1 MIIDCNCTT
10 TTLPATGAKRC
21 GENFGQIQILAF
33 EKLSD
38 KQSGLNA
45 VSAIDVKANWASGMT
60 ATKVQLTPEVK
71 GWEQSGGDAVNWG
84 EDVDPDGIPM
94 KVRDNPVQLN
104 VTFRGAKESVMA
116 KIEEMRCLAQMKD
129 LGLYLFTTDSKILG
143 VDNSTTLDSFP
154 VEYISVAPRV
164 IGVRDEPDS
173 SVVSMYIP
181 ASYWRKM
188 GSANCDKLTGTDTA
202 AAGAWRGIDL
212 LAVS

>member
-21 GENFGQIQILAF
+21 GENFGQIQLLAF

-38 KQSGLNA
+38 KQASLST
-45 VSAIDVKANWASGMT
+45 VSNIDVKANWTAAMT
-60 ATKVQLTPEVK
+60 ASKIQLTPEVK
-71 GWEQSGGDAVNWG
+71 GWEQTGGDAVNWG

-94 KVRDNPVQLN
+94 KVRDNPIQLN

-129 LGLYLFTTDSKILG
+129 LGLYLFTTDSKVLG
-143 VDNSTTLDSFP
+143 VDNTTLDSFP
-154 VEYISVAPRV
+154 VEYISVALRV

-181 ASYWRKM
+181 AAYWRKM
-188 GSANCDKLTGTDTA
+188 KGVACDKVASADTP

>member
-1 MIIDCNCTT
+1 MIVDCNCTT

-21 GENFGQIQILAF
+21 GENFGQIQLLAF

-38 KQSGLNA
+38 KQASLST
-45 VSAIDVKANWASGMT
+45 VSNIDVKANWTAAMT
-60 ATKVQLTPEVK
+60 AAKIQLTPEVK
-71 GWEQSGGDAVNWG
+71 GWEQTGGDAVNWG

-94 KVRDNPVQLN
+94 KVRDNPIQLN

-129 LGLYLFTTDSKILG
+129 LGLYLFTTDSKVLG
-143 VDNSTTLDSFP
+143 VDNTTLDSFP

-181 ASYWRKM
+181 AAYWRNMK
-188 GSANCDKLTGTDTA
+188 GVACDKVASADTP